1 MHWIPGGPVKTSD
14 QFLNHAARYLAHVRC
29 EFPASE
35 PVQFGHLAE
44 LIASNAPHAPETSRW
59 SSAVRDPCAV
69 QLDAR
74 MFPHE
79 WIATSAGY
87 LKVDALDHHDDHFF
101 PGPQDIAWDVDGTI
115 VEFQLDAAA
124 ENYFLECY
132 ERNSA
137 DRNIRTRLPFYRLAY
152 LAFRFGYSDL
162 AMRSLEGTEDAAR
175 FRKDCARYKALLEI
189 ACG

>member
-1 MHWIPGGPVKTSD
+1 MCAVN
-14 QFLNHAARYLAHVRC
+14 FR
-29 EFPASE
+29 PANRLDSI
-35 PVQFGHLAE
+35 LWAE
-44 LIASNAPHAPETSRW
+44 LIAINAPHASETGPWR
-59 SSAVRDPCAV
+59 SAVRDGCAT

-79 WIATSAGY
+79 WIETSTGY
-87 LKVDALDHHDDHFF
+87 LKVDPLDHHDDHFF
-101 PGPQDIAWDVDGTI
+101 PGPQDIAWDVAGTI
-115 VEFQLDAAA
+115 VEFQLDSAA

-137 DRNIRTRLPFYRLAY
+137 DRNISTRLPFYRLAY

-162 AMRSLEGTEDAAR
+162 AMHSLEGTEDAAR
-175 FRKDCARYKALLEI
+175 FRKDWAPYKALLEI